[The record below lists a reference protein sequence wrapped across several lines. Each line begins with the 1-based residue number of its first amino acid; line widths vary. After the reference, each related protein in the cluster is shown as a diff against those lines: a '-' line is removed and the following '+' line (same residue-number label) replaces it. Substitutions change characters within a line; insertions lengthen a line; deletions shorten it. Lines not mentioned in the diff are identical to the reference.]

1 MQVLCR
7 DVAFMLNIHSL
18 LLVHTICMAHL
29 TENAC
34 SSATSQLY
42 MQDLS
47 WNAGKKMMN
56 NVDAF
61 LKSLLAFDKDN
72 VPVQC
77 VEKCEKDY
85 ISNPNFNADYIRNK
99 SGAAAGLCGWVV
111 NICKYFRIYQV
122 SFEPANMCAVSEACQ
137 TTVHAFINVH
147 PPHCAGC
154 VSHSVTCRLRQQVA
168 SEQRPLCLWL
178 CPALPSNRCGLH
190 DMPM

>member
-1 MQVLCR
+1 MV
-7 DVAFMLNIHSL
+7 FFHL
-18 LLVHTICMAHL
+18 L
-29 TENAC
+29 
-34 SSATSQLY
+34 
-42 MQDLS
+42 QDLS
-47 WNAGKKMMN
+47 WNAGKKMMG

-122 SFEPANMCAVSEACQ
+122 HLECYRVHSNLLQQFEA
-137 TTVHAFINVH
+137 
-147 PPHCAGC
+147 
-154 VSHSVTCRLRQQVA
+154 
-168 SEQRPLCLWL
+168 
-178 CPALPSNRCGLH
+178 
-190 DMPM
+190 